1 MLLLALGGEA
11 CKANTAVLELGRPLG
26 EPRRAGE
33 LITQAQSKCHSN
45 ICRAVCNCS
54 RRGFQREGQGW
65 KAVWGA
71 EGSYVGRWNHFVVFP
86 LHEPVSFC
94 FIVRGVG
101 LGLAVPHIDKLYLR
115 KANANLWGLILEG
128 EKRLYTLLHSL
139 SKSFYFVFIVIL

>member
-26 EPRRAGE
+26 EPIRAGE

-71 EGSYVGRWNHFVVFP
+71 EGSYVGRWNHFVVFA

-94 FIVRGVG
+94 FIARGVG
-101 LGLAVPHIDKLYLR
+101 FGTGSSSYRQIIPQ
-115 KANANLWGLILEG
+115 ANANLWGLILEG
-128 EKRLYTLLHSL
+128 EKRLYTLLNSL